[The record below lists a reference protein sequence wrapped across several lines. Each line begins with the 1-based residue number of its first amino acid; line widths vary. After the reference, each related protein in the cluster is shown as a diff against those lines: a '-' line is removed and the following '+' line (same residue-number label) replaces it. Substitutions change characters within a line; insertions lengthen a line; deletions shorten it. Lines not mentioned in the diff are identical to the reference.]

1 MKLFNKLSCCFA
13 SCMSQLNQDEN
24 DIEKSQ
30 IERLE
35 ENGITFPSNQC
46 HFHDLPETDNKNG
59 LWEVFNWV
67 CTDAAG
73 NHVTYRHRE
82 IYGDYIEGKDL
93 WNSGLEFNEPI
104 HAGGQCNFK
113 CGSGYQDSLC
123 KWLSL

>member
-24 DIEKSQ
+24 DIEKSK
-30 IERLE
+30 IEPPS
-35 ENGITFPSNQC
+35 NQFPSNQC

-113 CGSGYQDSLC
+113 CAGGYQDSLC
-123 KWLSL
+123 K